1 MKFLAHDNNK
11 AMINKKI
18 SSFMLSFWVT
28 ARKPKGKK
36 YIYSNFGKVIG
47 IYNTFSL
54 LSLRLYE
61 YDIILTKQAHSL
73 LNVTAH

>member
-1 MKFLAHDNNK
+1 MQMKFLAHDNNK
-11 AMINKKI
+11 AI
-18 SSFMLSFWVT
+18 
-28 ARKPKGKK
+28 ARKSKGKK

-61 YDIILTKQAHSL
+61 YDIILTK
-73 LNVTAH
+73 